1 MKKFNF
7 KIKNVKLAFVIL
19 IILCL
24 ALVFAYYYFVL
35 NDSIYRD
42 NYANQM
48 IGISDNNENT
58 IFSIQKVV
66 LYSNANAIDNSKD
79 QSLSDVS
86 ICQYSDLGI
95 SIDNSQSSSELTDE
109 NTVKQLYIDN
119 IVMTSKLDKG
129 TKILNYK
136 NPFSFGKYKEIE
148 SPINNRIDFKIIS
161 TNKENESNNYDEPT
175 FFTDCSNPINLGYL
189 NKDLLTKYSVSNESS
204 TVSFNGKVLKEAVPD
219 VKIVAV
225 EPKDSQTLGK
235 GEKGPHKIQ
244 GIGAGFVPSI
254 YDASVI
260 DEIIP
265 VENEDAGNT
274 LLALAKEEG
283 IFSGISS
290 GAATW
295 AALDLAKKE
304 ENKGKRII
312 AILPDNG
319 ERYLSVEW
327 LFD

>member
-95 SIDNSQSSSELTDE
+95 SIDNSQTSSELTDE

-136 NPFSFGKYKEIE
+136 NPFSFGKYKEIA
-148 SPINNRIDFKIIS
+148 SPINNRIDFKIVS

-204 TVSFNGKVLKEAVPD
+204 TVTFNGKVLKEANISLDDINYNLKFTIHIVNNLNEKFSYNMNLD
-219 VKIVAV
+219 VNL
-225 EPKDSQTLGK
+225 DG
-235 GEKGPHKIQ
+235 
-244 GIGAGFVPSI
+244 I
-254 YDASVI
+254 YDGYTYRAKSTSG
-260 DEIIP
+260 
-265 VENEDAGNT
+265 NEYRFFR
-274 LLALAKEEG
+274 E
-283 IFSGISS
+283 
-290 GAATW
+290 
-295 AALDLAKKE
+295 
-304 ENKGKRII
+304 
-312 AILPDNG
+312 
-319 ERYLSVEW
+319 
-327 LFD
+327 

>member
-119 IVMTSKLDKG
+119 IVMSSKLDKG

-148 SPINNRIDFKIIS
+148 SPINNRIDFKIVS

-189 NKDLLTKYSVSNESS
+189 NKDLSRLRCLQAWS
-204 TVSFNGKVLKEAVPD
+204 
-219 VKIVAV
+219 
-225 EPKDSQTLGK
+225 
-235 GEKGPHKIQ
+235 
-244 GIGAGFVPSI
+244 
-254 YDASVI
+254 
-260 DEIIP
+260 
-265 VENEDAGNT
+265 
-274 LLALAKEEG
+274 
-283 IFSGISS
+283 
-290 GAATW
+290 
-295 AALDLAKKE
+295 
-304 ENKGKRII
+304 RMRC
-312 AILPDNG
+312 IL
-319 ERYLSVEW
+319 
-327 LFD
+327 